1 MKISKLRILG
11 AVVGVLAAGAAVAG
25 KPPRNTAP
33 VVQLPPGGEVAVVP
47 TAEAGPTVTLPPPRD
62 EYAAAKAPAAKA
74 PAPTVETQ
82 ARSENTRLRGGENG
96 PVVELPQK

>member
-62 EYAAAKAPAAKA
+62 EYAAAKAPA
-74 PAPTVETQ
+74 PTVETQ

>member
-11 AVVGVLAAGAAVAG
+11 VAVGVLAAGAAVAG

-33 VVQLPPGGEVAVVP
+33 VVQLPPSSEIAVVP

-62 EYAAAKAPAAKA
+62 EYAATRAQAPK
-74 PAPTVETQ
+74 VETQ
-82 ARSENTRLRGGENG
+82 ARTENTHLRGGESG